1 MRYSKIV
8 TSMMLST
15 VLLSSA
21 GTVLADQ
28 VKPTSET
35 NVSQKDSSKKNE
47 TVQNTKPDS
56 SKDSSNV
63 AQKDESGAESA
74 TNDPVQTL
82 KEQTMVIKKVIAKGG
97 SQMATVTSGSESSD
111 KDDQKSPGIA
121 ESSLKGVPNSK
132 FVVYDVTELM
142 NTIIKEKL
150 GIDDKQLEEV
160 DSENNDATT
169 DKSVAKKSEAESSS
183 EKSDSSKKDKQDDVK
198 HESSVASTNGENSSE
213 SKEDSTDNSL
223 SEKVRDLRN
232 GDSLRKEISER
243 ASKLNNDQLKNVAE
257 VTTDDSGAATVKL
270 PIDGKYH
277 AYYVVN
283 TETAK
288 ESYATNAS
296 PIVVIT
302 PVTENNGEYASEFTI
317 YPKSD
322 EVPKESEQGKEEG
335 PQKTET
341 TATMYQTGHK
351 DQSLLSEFVS
361 WVKGLF
367 K

>member
-1 MRYSKIV
+1 M
-8 TSMMLST
+8 
-15 VLLSSA
+15 
-21 GTVLADQ
+21 
-28 VKPTSET
+28 
-35 NVSQKDSSKKNE
+35 
-47 TVQNTKPDS
+47 
-56 SKDSSNV
+56 
-63 AQKDESGAESA
+63 
-74 TNDPVQTL
+74 
-82 KEQTMVIKKVIAKGG
+82 
-97 SQMATVTSGSESSD
+97 
-111 KDDQKSPGIA
+111 
-121 ESSLKGVPNSK
+121 
-132 FVVYDVTELM
+132 
-142 NTIIKEKL
+142 
-150 GIDDKQLEEV
+150 
-160 DSENNDATT
+160 
-169 DKSVAKKSEAESSS
+169 
-183 EKSDSSKKDKQDDVK
+183 
-198 HESSVASTNGENSSE
+198 
-213 SKEDSTDNSL
+213 

-351 DQSLLSEFVS
+351 DRSLFSEFVS

>member
-47 TVQNTKPDS
+47 TVQNTNPE
-56 SKDSSNV
+56 SNKESGKV
-63 AQKDESGAESA
+63 AQKDESGAEST
-74 TNDPVQTL
+74 TNDPIQTL

-111 KDDQKSPGIA
+111 KDGQKSPGIA

-150 GIDDKQLEEV
+150 GINDKQLEEV
-160 DSENNDATT
+160 DSENATT
-169 DKSVAKKSEAESSS
+169 GESTSEKKGTESSS
-183 EKSDSSKKDKQDDVK
+183 EKSDSSKKDKQ
-198 HESSVASTNGENSSE
+198 ESSVASTNSENSSGSE
-213 SKEDSTDNSL
+213 EESTDNSL

-243 ASKLNNDQLKNVAE
+243 AAKLNNDQLKSVAE
-257 VTTDDSGAATVKL
+257 VTTDDSGAATVNL

-341 TATMYQTGHK
+341 TAIMYQTGHK

>member
-47 TVQNTKPDS
+47 TVQNTNPE
-56 SKDSSNV
+56 SNKESGKV

-142 NTIIKEKL
+142 NTIIKEEL

-169 DKSVAKKSEAESSS
+169 DKSATERSS

-198 HESSVASTNGENSSE
+198 QESSVASTNSENSSE
-213 SKEDSTDNSL
+213 SNKEKNDNGL
-223 SEKVRDLRN
+223 NEKVRDLRN

-243 ASKLNNDQLKNVAE
+243 AAKLNNDQLKSITE
-257 VTTDDSGAATVKL
+257 VTTDDSGSATVKL

-302 PVTENNGEYASEFTI
+302 PVTEDDGEYASEFTI

-322 EVPKESEQGKEEG
+322 EVPKESEQGKEEE

-351 DQSLLSEFVS
+351 DRSLFSEFVS

>member
-160 DSENNDATT
+160 DSEN
-169 DKSVAKKSEAESSS
+169 
-183 EKSDSSKKDKQDDVK
+183 VK

-351 DQSLLSEFVS
+351 DRSLFSEFVS